1 MPVFARLYKPQPI
14 PLFETTWK
22 HSRQSLGRAYLAAF
36 EAAER
41 RNVLLDDLLRV
52 SDDARLAAYAED
64 IAAHQQAGTVLLA
77 ADDALQ
83 RLGKALQGIGPG
95 VDRGFG
101 PTYRDVPLTALL
113 RAATNAIRHASEWDD
128 DADRDDEDS
137 QKLHFPYNDPR
148 NDGRKALK
156 SIRILQKVLG
166 YGVHERIHIAPS
178 FDVLALIDGSWYSGK
193 TPAEFSRFDTAVQAA
208 AADIMQPSGAEVV
221 R

>member
-1 MPVFARLYKPQPI
+1 
-14 PLFETTWK
+14 
-22 HSRQSLGRAYLAAF
+22 
-36 EAAER
+36 
-41 RNVLLDDLLRV
+41 VLLDDLLRV
-52 SDDARLAAYAED
+52 SDEARLAAYAED

-83 RLGKALQGIGPG
+83 RLGKALHGIGLG

-128 DADRDDEDS
+128 DADREDEDG
-137 QKLHFPYNDPR
+137 QKLHFPFDDPR
-148 NDGRKALK
+148 NKGRKALK

-166 YGVHERIHIAPS
+166 YGVHERVHIAPS
-178 FDVLALIDGSWYSGK
+178 FDVLALIDGSWYSSK
-193 TPAEFSRFDTAVQAA
+193 TPAEYLRFDTAVQAA
-208 AADIMQPSGAEVV
+208 AAEIMQPSGAELL